1 MNKRQR
7 KKNQKKQEMF
17 ATAFVN
23 SYKELKKFDRMYHE
37 YVVSMKRK
45 RPYNHIWDMYYD
57 EFDDYEESEE
67 VR

>member
-17 ATAFVN
+17 LVSWVH

-37 YVVSMKRK
+37 YEVSSRRRMRN
-45 RPYNHIWDMYYD
+45 YDADWLNHLH
-57 EFDDYEESEE
+57 
-67 VR
+67 